1 MNEWTVFLTLG
12 TILAFVGTMYSMF
25 YKPTHEL
32 KIEIVKLTSELIAT
46 RKDNEVQDKRIGK
59 NEERLDKHE
68 HRLYILEYKKQYTDE
83 DGL

>member
-32 KIEIVKLTSELIAT
+32 KIEIVKLNSNLETL
-46 RKDNEVQDKRIGK
+46 KDSDKSQNKRIK
-59 NEERLDKHE
+59 ASEESINKIKLDVSTLKTDVK
-68 HRLYILEYKKQYTDE
+68 YIKDRI
-83 DGL
+83 

>member
-1 MNEWTVFLTLG
+1 MNEWQVFGVVVGMLG
-12 TILAFVGTMYSMF
+12 FVGTMYTMF

-68 HRLYILEYKKQYTDE
+68 HRLYILEYKKQYTNE